1 MAKIE
6 MPSSSINSAGEPP
19 KKQLKKVTTGKV
31 TIKQESEIQK
41 LAHNFL
47 AEDLQT
53 IREKLWTD
61 YILPGIKN
69 MVCSAV
75 NIALFGVDRSRTNT
89 GGYSQQRNSY
99 SSYYANANQS
109 RPPQNNYRPNR
120 LDWQNGKMQEIPGS
134 EFELKA
140 DLVFLAMGFV
150 GPEREGL
157 LTELGV
163 ELTDRGNV
171 ARDNDFQTTVPGVFV
186 AGDMGRGQSLI
197 VWAIA
202 EGRAAAHGVDAWL
215 TGGSTL
221 PRPIAPTDRPL
232 TV

>member
-1 MAKIE
+1 
-6 MPSSSINSAGEPP
+6 MPSNSINSTGEPP

-89 GGYSQQRNSY
+89 NGYSQQRIIDRF
-99 SSYYANANQS
+99 NQRAYQPNGAGGLFTLIS
-109 RPPQNNYRPNR
+109 PNVDMRQLDIWYQLMAYLNENN
-120 LDWQNGKMQEIPGS
+120 I
-134 EFELKA
+134 
-140 DLVFLAMGFV
+140 
-150 GPEREGL
+150 
-157 LTELGV
+157 
-163 ELTDRGNV
+163 
-171 ARDNDFQTTVPGVFV
+171 
-186 AGDMGRGQSLI
+186 
-197 VWAIA
+197 
-202 EGRAAAHGVDAWL
+202 
-215 TGGSTL
+215 
-221 PRPIAPTDRPL
+221 
-232 TV
+232 

>member
-6 MPSSSINSAGEPP
+6 MPSSSINSTGEPP
-19 KKQLKKVTTGKV
+19 KKQLKKVTTGRV

-89 GGYSQQRNSY
+89 NGYSQQRNRAVIISIKDIVDE
-99 SSYYANANQS
+99 
-109 RPPQNNYRPNR
+109 RIK
-120 LDWQNGKMQEIPGS
+120 GK
-134 EFELKA
+134 
-140 DLVFLAMGFV
+140 
-150 GPEREGL
+150 
-157 LTELGV
+157 
-163 ELTDRGNV
+163 TD
-171 ARDNDFQTTVPGVFV
+171 
-186 AGDMGRGQSLI
+186 
-197 VWAIA
+197 
-202 EGRAAAHGVDAWL
+202 E
-215 TGGSTL
+215 
-221 PRPIAPTDRPL
+221 
-232 TV
+232 

>member
-6 MPSSSINSAGEPP
+6 MPSSSINSTGEPP

-89 GGYSQQRNSY
+89 SGYSQQRNSY

-109 RPPQNNYRPNR
+109 RPGWTGRTSPS
-120 LDWQNGKMQEIPGS
+120 I
-134 EFELKA
+134 
-140 DLVFLAMGFV
+140 AMPMRMMF
-150 GPEREGL
+150 
-157 LTELGV
+157 
-163 ELTDRGNV
+163 
-171 ARDNDFQTTVPGVFV
+171 
-186 AGDMGRGQSLI
+186 
-197 VWAIA
+197 
-202 EGRAAAHGVDAWL
+202 
-215 TGGSTL
+215 
-221 PRPIAPTDRPL
+221 
-232 TV
+232 

>member
-6 MPSSSINSAGEPP
+6 MPSSSINSTGETP

-120 LDWQNGKMQEIPGS
+120 LDWQNITFDSYADANDVLNEMGHALHEYGQVTIADFTMLW
-134 EFELKA
+134 ELPA
-140 DLVFLAMGFV
+140 MLVTIRTASMGGMTSDPHPSRAF
-150 GPEREGL
+150 
-157 LTELGV
+157 
-163 ELTDRGNV
+163 
-171 ARDNDFQTTVPGVFV
+171 
-186 AGDMGRGQSLI
+186 
-197 VWAIA
+197 
-202 EGRAAAHGVDAWL
+202 RAA
-215 TGGSTL
+215 TL
-221 PRPIAPTDRPL
+221 SYFRNL
-232 TV
+232 FL

>member
-6 MPSSSINSAGEPP
+6 MPSSSINSTGETP

-89 GGYSQQRNSY
+89 GGCSQQRNSY

-120 LDWQNGKMQEIPGS
+120 LDWQNITFDS
-134 EFELKA
+134 YA
-140 DLVFLAMGFV
+140 DANDVLNEMGHALHEYGQVTIADFYDVV
-150 GPEREGL
+150 GITR
-157 LTELGV
+157 
-163 ELTDRGNV
+163 D
-171 ARDNDFQTTVPGVFV
+171 ARDYQDCKYGWYDLGPASIKGVPGGYTIVFPKPV
-186 AGDMGRGQSLI
+186 
-197 VWAIA
+197 
-202 EGRAAAHGVDAWL
+202 
-215 TGGSTL
+215 
-221 PRPIAPTDRPL
+221 PL
-232 TV
+232 N

>member
-6 MPSSSINSAGEPP
+6 MPSSSINSTGESP

-75 NIALFGVDRSRTNT
+75 NIALFGVDRSRPIRTDIL
-89 GGYSQQRNSY
+89 
-99 SSYYANANQS
+99 SS
-109 RPPQNNYRPNR
+109 
-120 LDWQNGKMQEIPGS
+120 
-134 EFELKA
+134 
-140 DLVFLAMGFV
+140 V
-150 GPEREGL
+150 
-157 LTELGV
+157 T
-163 ELTDRGNV
+163 
-171 ARDNDFQTTVPGVFV
+171 
-186 AGDMGRGQSLI
+186 
-197 VWAIA
+197 AIA
-202 EGRAAAHGVDAWL
+202 ATTQMQTRAVLRRTTIARTGWTGR
-215 TGGSTL
+215 TS
-221 PRPIAPTDRPL
+221 PSIAMPMRMMF
-232 TV
+232 

>member
-6 MPSSSINSAGEPP
+6 MPSSSINSTGEPP

-75 NIALFGVDRSRTNT
+75 NIALLHVR
-89 GGYSQQRNSY
+89 Q
-99 SSYYANANQS
+99 SSYHDEAECNADG
-109 RPPQNNYRPNR
+109 R
-120 LDWQNGKMQEIPGS
+120 LHRAG
-134 EFELKA
+134 A
-140 DLVFLAMGFV
+140 VFQRL
-150 GPEREGL
+150 
-157 LTELGV
+157 
-163 ELTDRGNV
+163 
-171 ARDNDFQTTVPGVFV
+171 
-186 AGDMGRGQSLI
+186 
-197 VWAIA
+197 
-202 EGRAAAHGVDAWL
+202 
-215 TGGSTL
+215 
-221 PRPIAPTDRPL
+221 
-232 TV
+232 

>member
-6 MPSSSINSAGEPP
+6 MPSSSINSTGESP

-75 NIALFGVDRSRTNT
+75 NIALFGVDRSRGNN
-89 GGYSQQRNSY
+89 GGYF
-99 SSYYANANQS
+99 SSATATAAITQMQIRTAPS
-109 RPPQNNYRPNR
+109 RTTIVRTVWTGRTSR
-120 LDWQNGKMQEIPGS
+120 LT
-134 EFELKA
+134 
-140 DLVFLAMGFV
+140 AMPMPMMF
-150 GPEREGL
+150 
-157 LTELGV
+157 
-163 ELTDRGNV
+163 
-171 ARDNDFQTTVPGVFV
+171 
-186 AGDMGRGQSLI
+186 
-197 VWAIA
+197 
-202 EGRAAAHGVDAWL
+202 
-215 TGGSTL
+215 
-221 PRPIAPTDRPL
+221 
-232 TV
+232 

>member
-6 MPSSSINSAGEPP
+6 MPSSSINSTGETP

-89 GGYSQQRNSY
+89 NGYSQQRNSY

-120 LDWQNGKMQEIPGS
+120 LDWQNITFDSYADANDVLNEMGHALHEYGQVTIADFTMLW
-134 EFELKA
+134 ELPVM
-140 DLVFLAMGFV
+140 LVIIRTASMAGMTL
-150 GPEREGL
+150 GL
-157 LTELGV
+157 HLS
-163 ELTDRGNV
+163 R
-171 ARDNDFQTTVPGVFV
+171 AF
-186 AGDMGRGQSLI
+186 
-197 VWAIA
+197 
-202 EGRAAAHGVDAWL
+202 RAA
-215 TGGSTL
+215 TL
-221 PRPIAPTDRPL
+221 SYFRNL
-232 TV
+232 FL

>member
-6 MPSSSINSAGEPP
+6 MPSSSINSTGEPP

-75 NIALFGVDRSRTNT
+75 NIALFGVDRSRGNT

-99 SSYYANANQS
+99 SSYYANANQN

-120 LDWQNGKMQEIPGS
+120 LDWSYAVHKGTGS
-134 EFELKA
+134 ITITWSNSNIV
-140 DLVFLAMGFV
+140 D
-150 GPEREGL
+150 
-157 LTELGV
+157 GV
-163 ELTDRGNV
+163 
-171 ARDNDFQTTVPGVFV
+171 
-186 AGDMGRGQSLI
+186 
-197 VWAIA
+197 
-202 EGRAAAHGVDAWL
+202 
-215 TGGSTL
+215 
-221 PRPIAPTDRPL
+221 PIAVILQYGHGTRNGGYVQGTDYINPAMKPIFDKIAQRAWEE
-232 TV
+232 VKRE

>member
-6 MPSSSINSAGEPP
+6 MPSSSINSTGESP

-75 NIALFGVDRSRTNT
+75 NIALFGVDRSHTNT
-89 GGYSQQRNSY
+89 KK
-99 SSYYANANQS
+99 
-109 RPPQNNYRPNR
+109 NYIYLNEYT
-120 LDWQNGKMQEIPGS
+120 MY
-134 EFELKA
+134 
-140 DLVFLAMGFV
+140 V
-150 GPEREGL
+150 
-157 LTELGV
+157 V
-163 ELTDRGNV
+163 EDITGTHTDPYHYKLYFHT
-171 ARDNDFQTTVPGVFV
+171 D
-186 AGDMGRGQSLI
+186 I
-197 VWAIA
+197 
-202 EGRAAAHGVDAWL
+202 
-215 TGGSTL
+215 L
-221 PRPIAPTDRPL
+221 PDVEVRS
-232 TV
+232 

>member
-6 MPSSSINSAGEPP
+6 MPSSSINSTGESP

-89 GGYSQQRNSY
+89 NGYSQQRNSY

-120 LDWQNGKMQEIPGS
+120 LDWQNITFDS
-134 EFELKA
+134 YA
-140 DLVFLAMGFV
+140 DANDVFHAVEAEQLV
-150 GPEREGL
+150 
-157 LTELGV
+157 
-163 ELTDRGNV
+163 
-171 ARDNDFQTTVPGVFV
+171 
-186 AGDMGRGQSLI
+186 
-197 VWAIA
+197 
-202 EGRAAAHGVDAWL
+202 GVDAD
-215 TGGSTL
+215 GGHSHTAAHHADGTAFVGAGKAQHPAHAGHL
-221 PRPIAPTDRPL
+221 PDILQKGVGNKLGTQGVTRHKDCLGEIAHFCADVRGRHR
-232 TV
+232 

>member
-6 MPSSSINSAGEPP
+6 MPSSSINSTGEPP

-89 GGYSQQRNSY
+89 SGYSQQRNSY

-120 LDWQNGKMQEIPGS
+120 LDWQDIHFDSYP
-134 EFELKA
+134 
-140 DLVFLAMGFV
+140 
-150 GPEREGL
+150 P
-157 LTELGV
+157 
-163 ELTDRGNV
+163 
-171 ARDNDFQTTVPGVFV
+171 
-186 AGDMGRGQSLI
+186 
-197 VWAIA
+197 AIA
-202 EGRAAAHGVDAWL
+202 MPMRMMF
-215 TGGSTL
+215 
-221 PRPIAPTDRPL
+221 
-232 TV
+232 